1 MLKHPWLDME
11 ANYDTR
17 YTKKEFDIQQL
28 KKEMKNKDPADDLMV
43 DDPRQEMNEL
53 AESEPELYAAD
64 SDESGSLSAPNI
76 NEDLSDE
83 GYGNSRSRRVENL
96 YGSIEGEKASDDR
109 SLMRSRSRRARLL
122 SCKAKLAKI
131 NNSFTGPYP
140 LDPTEFNHNDKG
152 ANVQFA
158 HGEK

>member
-1 MLKHPWLDME
+1 
-11 ANYDTR
+11 
-17 YTKKEFDIQQL
+17 
-28 KKEMKNKDPADDLMV
+28 
-43 DDPRQEMNEL
+43 MNEL

-64 SDESGSLSAPNI
+64 SDESGSLSGPNI

-83 GYGNSRSRRVENL
+83 GYGSSRGRRVDGM
-96 YGSIEGEKASDDR
+96 YGSLEGAAASDDR

-152 ANVQFA
+152 ANVQFV
-158 HGEK
+158 H

>member
-1 MLKHPWLDME
+1 
-11 ANYDTR
+11 
-17 YTKKEFDIQQL
+17 
-28 KKEMKNKDPADDLMV
+28 
-43 DDPRQEMNEL
+43 MNEL

-64 SDESGSLSAPNI
+64 SDESGSLSGPGI

-122 SCKAKLAKI
+122 S
-131 NNSFTGPYP
+131 
-140 LDPTEFNHNDKG
+140 
-152 ANVQFA
+152 
-158 HGEK
+158 